1 MAHVAERFS
10 FSSEDSVETPI
21 RLRLWSG
28 KATSIS
34 VEGDDGSAFAKAS
47 KHGSVAGLVEWR
59 WVTDPENFDS
69 VYRMLIKHPGNN
81 NKRFWFTAQEEEG
94 RPYYVI
100 LDGDTFTGC
109 FGNPDYRWNPKRDRV
124 VLAD

>member
-1 MAHVAERFS
+1 MIHLAERFS
-10 FSSEDSVETPI
+10 FFDGSIEAPA

-28 KATSIS
+28 KATSINAK
-34 VEGDDGSAFAKAS
+34 GDTKSAFSKAS
-47 KHGSVAGLVEWR
+47 LRGAVAGMKQWR
-59 WVTDPENFDS
+59 WVNDPENFDLA
-69 VYRMLIKHPGNN
+69 YRMLIKHPGNK
-81 NKRFWFTAQEEEG
+81 NKRFWFFAQEEDD

-109 FGNPDYRWNPKRDRV
+109 FGNPDYLWNPKRDRV